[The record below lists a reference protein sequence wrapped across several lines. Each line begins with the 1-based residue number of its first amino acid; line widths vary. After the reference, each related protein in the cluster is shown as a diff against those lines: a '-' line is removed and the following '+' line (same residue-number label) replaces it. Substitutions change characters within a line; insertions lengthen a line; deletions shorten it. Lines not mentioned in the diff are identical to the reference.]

1 MNKDNG
7 CEDLL
12 KPRNDRGEF
21 YTEKTDVRHQKAELK
36 EVKRT
41 RCERGRDVNR
51 NEV

>member
-12 KPRNDRGEF
+12 KLRKDRGEF
-21 YTEKTDVRHQKAELK
+21 YTKKKDVRHQNAELK

-41 RCERGRDVNR
+41 RERGRDVNR